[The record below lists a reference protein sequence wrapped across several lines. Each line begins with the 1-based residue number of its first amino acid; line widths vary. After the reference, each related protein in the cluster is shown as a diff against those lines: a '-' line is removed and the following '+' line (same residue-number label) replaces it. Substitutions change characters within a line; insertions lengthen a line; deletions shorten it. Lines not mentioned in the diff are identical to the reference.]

1 MATKKQLSTQEGREF
16 FRRLV
21 QEGPWA
27 PVYLLMGSERF
38 LIQEA
43 VDRLVR
49 SVFPDGPDDFN
60 DARFDAHEDSAA
72 DVVAACETLPMFA
85 DRRVVR
91 VRNVSMWK
99 AHDLNAL
106 AAYIERPAETT
117 LLILDADNIPRK
129 SGAARTILDSKNV
142 ASIRLD
148 AMDTAETV
156 QWAGRRAKRYH
167 IKLQRHTAALLVDH
181 VGDSLEALDRALEKL
196 MLFSGANAEN
206 PVLITEEILDEVV
219 VDARM
224 RSVFELT
231 DALGS
236 RDLAR
241 SIRTYRRMRLH
252 GDSPI
257 GAVSMIAREFR
268 GMLTSQLGAQR
279 RASDAEIAKL
289 VGSPPWAVKKY
300 AQRARAFTLDELR
313 SIVMHTTQVATE
325 LTSSRLDDDLHV
337 ERLILEIC
345 TPRARTKRTPRR

>member
-16 FRRLV
+16 FKRLV
-21 QEGPWA
+21 KEGPWA

-43 VDRLVR
+43 TDRLVR
-49 SVFPDGPDDFN
+49 SAFPKGPDDFN
-60 DARFDAHEDSAA
+60 DARFDAHEDPAS

-85 DRRVVR
+85 DRRIVR

-99 AHDLNAL
+99 AQDLKTL
-106 AAYIERPAETT
+106 ANYIERPAGTT
-117 LLILDADNIPRK
+117 LLILDADSLPKK
-129 SGAARTILDSKNV
+129 SGAARAIHASKNV
-142 ASIRLD
+142 ASIQFD
-148 AMDTAETV
+148 AMDTLETV
-156 QWAGRRAKRYH
+156 KWAARRGKRYH
-167 IKLQRHTAALLVDH
+167 VQLNRQIASLLVDH

-196 MLFSGANAEN
+196 MLFTGADREK
-206 PVLITEEILDEVV
+206 PVVLTEAILDEVV

-231 DALGS
+231 DALS
-236 RDLAR
+236 TRDLAR

-252 GDSPI
+252 GDNPI
-257 GAVSMIAREFR
+257 GVVSMIAREFR
-268 GMLTSQLGAQR
+268 GMLTAQIGAQR

-289 VGSPPWAVKKY
+289 LGTPPWAIKKY

-313 SIVMHTTQVATE
+313 SIVKHTTQVATE
-325 LTSSRLDDDLHV
+325 LTSSRLDNDLHV

-345 TPRARTKRTPRR
+345 TPRTRAARTSRR